1 MPLTITSAN
10 DVNTLLRWF
19 LGIRDEYDST
29 VDDNI
34 HFENAREAAVRLAD
48 QANKTLS
55 AGVTGSQ
62 IRELWERAEAG
73 PWYDD
78 EDYEWDRGPAIV
90 DIDTGGL
97 T

>member
-19 LGIRDEYDST
+19 LGIRDQYDTT

-34 HFENAREAAVRLAD
+34 HFENAREAAVRL
-48 QANKTLS
+48 
-55 AGVTGSQ
+55 
-62 IRELWERAEAG
+62 
-73 PWYDD
+73 
-78 EDYEWDRGPAIV
+78 DRGPAIV